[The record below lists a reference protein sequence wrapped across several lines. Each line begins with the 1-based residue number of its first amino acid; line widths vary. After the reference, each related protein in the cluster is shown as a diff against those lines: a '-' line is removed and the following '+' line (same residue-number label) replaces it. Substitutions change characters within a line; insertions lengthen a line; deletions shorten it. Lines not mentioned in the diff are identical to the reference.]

1 MKRVDNL
8 FEQITD
14 LNNLKFAYLK
24 ALKGKRYTPEVLI
37 YTKRIDKN
45 LFNLKIQLENET
57 YNHGKYRQFKIYD
70 PKERLI
76 TAASFEDRII
86 HHAIMNILEPVFEKQ
101 FIFHTYACRK
111 GKGTHKAVDYAEE
124 NHKVVTVFYLD

>member
-45 LFNLKIQLENET
+45 LFNLKIQLGNET
-57 YNHGKYRQFKIYD
+57 YNHG
-70 PKERLI
+70 
-76 TAASFEDRII
+76 
-86 HHAIMNILEPVFEKQ
+86 
-101 FIFHTYACRK
+101 
-111 GKGTHKAVDYAEE
+111 
-124 NHKVVTVFYLD
+124 